1 MGDDEKKRNEKD
13 LDFERALEPVLGFY
27 GTQLQSH
34 AATIVSLAIGIF
46 VLVSLK
52 PSGTIGAVAF
62 VLGSPFLGTVIAYSV
77 LRLLAYGQLSKSIL
91 YGNWKT
97 FDNIRKRLDYW
108 NDIFPYTKVSHYVN
122 SFLLEDW
129 RAKKH
134 FHILKGE
141 WILDAR
147 AQPRMRLLLLIGLM
161 SFGISLLFAVYG

>member
-1 MGDDEKKRNEKD
+1 MGDNEMERIEKD
-13 LDFERALEPVLGFY
+13 LDFEKALEPVLGFY

-52 PSGTIGAVAF
+52 PSGNIGALAF
-62 VLGSPFLGTVIAYSV
+62 VLGSPFLVTVIAYSG
-77 LRLLAYGQLSKSIL
+77 LRFLAYGQLSKSIL

-97 FDNIRKRLDYW
+97 FDNIRRKLDYW
-108 NDIFPYTKVSHYVN
+108 DAIFPYTKVSHYAN
-122 SFLLEDW
+122 SFFLEDW

-141 WILDAR
+141 WILDVR
-147 AQPRMRLLLLIGLM
+147 AQPRRRLLLLIGFV